1 MSDFAIQVEPSADAT
16 VRVRVAG
23 GVDFAVGDELFDVL
37 VAVLAAGTAR
47 DVEVDLSRVHLL
59 DASAVGVLLAAH
71 HRARRVGAR
80 FRVRGATG
88 MPLRVLEIAGVLGVL
103 GGKS

>member
-1 MSDFAIQVEPSADAT
+1 
-16 VRVRVAG
+16 VR
-23 GVDFAVGDELFDVL
+23 
-37 VAVLAAGTAR
+37 
-47 DVEVDLSRVHLL
+47 LL

-71 HRARRVGAR
+71 NRARRVGVG

-88 MPLRVLEIAGVLGVL
+88 IPLQVLEITGVLGVL